1 MSAVVEI
8 VGNKFENN
16 TECIVLVSKVDIS
29 ELYIVGEEFIDPKS
43 QVDIY
48 KVAKQAVD
56 WR

>member
-43 QVDIY
+43 
-48 KVAKQAVD
+48 
-56 WR
+56 